1 MAIGAHSRP
10 RPPRQHSIA
19 PHTAA
24 KPSALSTDARQWLA
38 TVVLAHAS
46 AAAAIAA
53 VVALR
58 HAAASQPTGDPD
70 LRLTYCLAPTSP
82 LAIAVVERNPC
93 QQGFPVA
100 DKYQRGPKGD
110 CASHARVPP
119 NYVSAH
125 LLSSYQQRFSKR

>member
-24 KPSALSTDARQWLA
+24 KPSALSTDAHQWLA
-38 TVVLAHAS
+38 TVVLAHA
-46 AAAAIAA
+46 AAAI
-53 VVALR
+53 
-58 HAAASQPTGDPD
+58 AAASQPTGDPD

-125 LLSSYQQRFSKR
+125 LLSSYLQRFSKR